1 MPDGEAA
8 VFVQALRLQARI
20 DALHDKQDAL
30 LSPLATSITQD
41 LALRAKEYT
50 PERLADSP
58 ATFEI
63 SKDGLGC
70 PLGFFGNSSHGES
83 GGGYGHGGVP
93 LRAE

>member
-8 VFVQALRLQARI
+8 VLVQAQRLQARI

-50 PERLADSP
+50 PDDVARLKARIAAFP
-58 ATFEI
+58 A
-63 SKDGLGC
+63 
-70 PLGFFGNSSHGES
+70 GFYRTE
-83 GGGYGHGGVP
+83 
-93 LRAE
+93 LRTALNQYFPAA